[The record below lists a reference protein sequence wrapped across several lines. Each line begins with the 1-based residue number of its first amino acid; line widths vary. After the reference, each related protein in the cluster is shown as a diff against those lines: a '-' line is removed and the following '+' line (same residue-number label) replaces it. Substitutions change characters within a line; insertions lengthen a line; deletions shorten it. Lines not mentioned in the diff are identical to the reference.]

1 LSGPLFAR
9 VSVYTTVSPTLAV
22 ETLDVFEIERSG
34 AGGKPFTTTVTVEV
48 LFPGVGSVWFA
59 VVVAVF
65 GIVCP

>member
-1 LSGPLFAR
+1 M
-9 VSVYTTVSPTLAV
+9 